1 MIRLIAGAA
10 LLLTGFI
17 WIAASDSG
25 TPQDIALAG
34 YVVFFTGLFHCLPRI
49 WDWGEEVGPIR
60 AVLRA
65 LWALVSSV
73 TALMGVGLMILA
85 AIDITAIGIPMAI
98 LEVFVGGTSLI
109 ASADQLHRIWT
120 SRDKQ
125 ISEKRA
131 SSSEQEDASNLILR
145 AAKSHQGRLTAA
157 EIAAATN
164 LHYKVA
170 AKHLEEMAEDGL
182 CEACVGQTG
191 TTFYY
196 FAEFANPNG
205 KRDILEDDVIFDHIS
220 EQKEPRQSAAHHE
233 VHAPA
238 SQRRGGE

>member
-1 MIRLIAGAA
+1 
-10 LLLTGFI
+10 
-17 WIAASDSG
+17 
-25 TPQDIALAG
+25 
-34 YVVFFTGLFHCLPRI
+34 
-49 WDWGEEVGPIR
+49 
-60 AVLRA
+60 
-65 LWALVSSV
+65 
-73 TALMGVGLMILA
+73 
-85 AIDITAIGIPMAI
+85 MAI

-170 AKHLEEMAEDGL
+170 AKHLEEMAEDGSGGGGSGGDGAL
-182 CEACVGQTG
+182 NAVEPTPSQAQTIKG
-191 TTFYY
+191 EVQVNSDG
-196 FAEFANPNG
+196 AVVVVP
-205 KRDILEDDVIFDHIS
+205 
-220 EQKEPRQSAAHHE
+220 SAA
-233 VHAPA
+233 
-238 SQRRGGE
+238 